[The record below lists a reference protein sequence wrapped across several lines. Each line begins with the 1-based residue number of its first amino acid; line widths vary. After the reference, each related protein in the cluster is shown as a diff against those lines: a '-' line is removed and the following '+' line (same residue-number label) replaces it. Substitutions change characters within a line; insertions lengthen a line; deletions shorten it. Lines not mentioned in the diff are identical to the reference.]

1 MNVFPGALPHSQRGK
16 PSQVSQCTVVVDLAD
31 TSKRLADVLLL
42 LSAQIESIGLGEIV
56 SFEAGNTT
64 RATEQSSLETSH
76 E

>member
-1 MNVFPGALPHSQRGK
+1 M
-16 PSQVSQCTVVVDLAD
+16 DLAD
-31 TSKRLADVLLL
+31 TSTRLADVLLL